1 MCKIDQM
8 VSHMYLRV
16 LGQSVKTVLR
26 HFLGQAIKFEV
37 QILNN
42 YFIEF
47 IEVQILNNYFIE
59 FFFLKLGLESC
70 LDCKSSLNIFY
81 LEILVINF

>member
-47 IEVQILNNYFIE
+47 
-59 FFFLKLGLESC
+59 FFLKLGLESC